1 MCLNE
6 RVTAGDEERCAA
18 HKKFLKIDAAFRAGD
33 LQALREA
40 VDDPD
45 TIPHTTLPI
54 DIGTCLEYAIY
65 HSPLPFIRQ
74 LLELGANVIPPRD
87 EHAGFPPL
95 LAALS
100 CTETIP
106 GSAARPDVPEIIQ
119 LLLQFG
125 ADPAQRGFNDYP
137 ALHMAVAVRNRKA
150 VEVLLAGG
158 ADPRLRTTIDD
169 YETPLEMARTAGL
182 HDIAAVLE
190 SAENALH

>member
-1 MCLNE
+1 M
-6 RVTAGDEERCAA
+6 
-18 HKKFLKIDAAFRAGD
+18 KIDAAFRAGD
-33 LQALREA
+33 LNALRQA

-45 TIPHTTLPI
+45 TIPNATLPI

-74 LLELGANVIPPRD
+74 LLELGANVTPPSD

-100 CTETIP
+100 CGRSIP
-106 GSAARPDVPEIIQ
+106 GSQARPDVAEIIQ

-125 ADPAQRGFNDYP
+125 ADPAQRGDNDYT
-137 ALHMAVAVRNRKA
+137 ALHMALAMQNKTA
-150 VEVLLAGG
+150 VELLLAGG

-169 YETPLEMARTAGL
+169 CETPLEMARAAGF
-182 HDIAAVLE
+182 HAIAAVLE
-190 SAENALH
+190 SAEHTLH